1 MNITSKSVHT
11 LKLQRDS
18 IDKNIRENI
27 ADMFQDLFKD
37 KNGSTEDLLEHL
49 GSSKRL
55 VQDAVNGNY
64 SKIFAEGSTYLCLTS
79 EEINFVE
86 NFFDNKGD
94 NEELIIEVYDEECF
108 IDKIKE
114 NEINF

>member
-18 IDKNIRENI
+18 IDKNIRENT
-27 ADMFQDLFKD
+27 ADMFQDVLRD
-37 KNGSTEDLLEHL
+37 SSMAELLEHL
-49 GSSKRL
+49 QSSKTL

-64 SKIFAEGSTYLCLTS
+64 SKIFAEGNTYLCLTS

-94 NEELIIEVYDEECF
+94 NEELIIEVYDGECF
-108 IDKIKE
+108 IDRVKE
-114 NEINF
+114 NEINY

>member
-18 IDKNIRENI
+18 IDKNIRENT
-27 ADMFQDLFKD
+27 ADMFQDVLRD
-37 KNGSTEDLLEHL
+37 SSMAELLEHL
-49 GSSKRL
+49 QSSKTL

-64 SKIFAEGSTYLCLTS
+64 SKIFAEGNTYLCLTS

-94 NEELIIEVYDEECF
+94 NEELVIEVYDGECF
-108 IDKIKE
+108 IDRVKE

>member
-1 MNITSKSVHT
+1 MNITSKTVHT

-18 IDKNIRENI
+18 IDKCIRENI
-27 ADMFQDLFKD
+27 SDMFQDLFKD
-37 KNGSTEDLLEHL
+37 RDGSTDDLLEHL
-49 GSSKRL
+49 QSSKTL

-64 SKIFAEGSTYLCLTS
+64 SKIFAEGNTYLCLTS

-86 NFFDNKGD
+86 NFFDNKED
-94 NEELIIEVYDEECF
+94 NEELVIEVYDEECF

-114 NEINF
+114 NEINY

>member
-18 IDKNIRENI
+18 IDKNIRENT
-27 ADMFQDLFKD
+27 ADLFQDVLRD
-37 KNGSTEDLLEHL
+37 SSMAEILEHL
-49 GSSKRL
+49 QSSKTL

-64 SKIFAEGSTYLCLTS
+64 SKIFAEGNTYLCLTS

-94 NEELIIEVYDEECF
+94 NEELVIEVYDGECF
-108 IDKIKE
+108 IDRVKE
-114 NEINF
+114 NEINY

>member
-18 IDKNIRENI
+18 IDKNIRENT
-27 ADMFQDLFKD
+27 ADMFQDVLRD
-37 KNGSTEDLLEHL
+37 SSMAELLEHL
-49 GSSKRL
+49 QSSKTL

-64 SKIFAEGSTYLCLTS
+64 SKIFAEGNTYLCLTS

-94 NEELIIEVYDEECF
+94 NEELVIEVYDGECF
-108 IDKIKE
+108 IDRVKE
-114 NEINF
+114 NEINY

>member
-18 IDKNIRENI
+18 IDKNVRENT
-27 ADMFQDLFKD
+27 ADMFQDVLRD
-37 KNGSTEDLLEHL
+37 SSMVDLLEHL
-49 GSSKRL
+49 QSSKTI

-64 SKIFAEGSTYLCLTS
+64 SKIFAEGNTYLCLTS

-94 NEELIIEVYDEECF
+94 NEELVIEVYDGECF
-108 IDKIKE
+108 IDRVKE
-114 NEINF
+114 NEINY

>member
-18 IDKNIRENI
+18 IDKNIRENT
-27 ADMFQDLFKD
+27 ADLFQDVLRD
-37 KNGSTEDLLEHL
+37 SSMAEILEHL
-49 GSSKRL
+49 QSSKTL

-64 SKIFAEGSTYLCLTS
+64 SKIFAEGNTYLCSTS

-108 IDKIKE
+108 IDRVKE
-114 NEINF
+114 NEINY

>member
-18 IDKNIRENI
+18 IDKNIRENV
-27 ADMFQDLFKD
+27 ADLFQDVLRD
-37 KNGSTEDLLEHL
+37 SSMAEILEHL
-49 GSSKRL
+49 QSSKTL
-55 VQDAVNGNY
+55 VQDAVHGNY
-64 SKIFAEGSTYLCLTS
+64 SKIFAEGNTYLCLTS

-94 NEELIIEVYDEECF
+94 NEELIIEVYDGECF
-108 IDKIKE
+108 IDRVKE
-114 NEINF
+114 NEIDY

>member
-18 IDKNIRENI
+18 IDKCIRENT

-37 KNGSTEDLLEHL
+37 KNGSTRDLLEHL
-49 GSSKRL
+49 QSSKTL

-64 SKIFAEGSTYLCLTS
+64 SKIFAEGNTYLCLTS

-94 NEELIIEVYDEECF
+94 NEELVIEVYDEECF
-108 IDKIKE
+108 IDRVKE

>member
-18 IDKNIRENI
+18 IDKNIRENV
-27 ADMFQDLFKD
+27 AGLFQDVLRD
-37 KNGSTEDLLEHL
+37 ISMAEILEHL
-49 GSSKRL
+49 QSSKTL
-55 VQDAVNGNY
+55 VQDAVHGNY
-64 SKIFAEGSTYLCLTS
+64 SKIFAEGNTYLCLTS

-94 NEELIIEVYDEECF
+94 NEELIIEVYDGECF
-108 IDKIKE
+108 IDRVKE
-114 NEINF
+114 NEINY

>member
-18 IDKNIRENI
+18 IDKNIRENTS
-27 ADMFQDLFKD
+27 DMFQDVLRD
-37 KNGSTEDLLEHL
+37 SSMDEILEHL
-49 GSSKRL
+49 QSSKTL

-64 SKIFAEGSTYLCLTS
+64 SKIFAEGNTYLCLTS

-94 NEELIIEVYDEECF
+94 NEELVIEVYDGECF
-108 IDKIKE
+108 IDRVKE